1 MIASRWGRKG
11 KREIGE
17 GGTEKSDTFWAYL
30 HIAASM
36 TGNLGKFSTEPAA
49 DGRRVRTK
57 RESSKREKEKG
68 GEGGQTCADYLTRLE
83 LALRVWQQ
91 MAFQIPIRGVWWD
104 SSWRGSGVKAVGAT

>member
-11 KREIGE
+11 KREPGE
-17 GGTEKSDTFWAYL
+17 GATEKSVTFWVYL

-57 RESSKREKEKG
+57 RESSKRGKGKG
-68 GEGGQTCADYLTRLE
+68 GESGETCADYLTRLE

-91 MAFQIPIRGVWWD
+91 MAFQIPIRGVRWD
-104 SSWRGSGVKAVGAT
+104 SSWRGSGVRGVGAT